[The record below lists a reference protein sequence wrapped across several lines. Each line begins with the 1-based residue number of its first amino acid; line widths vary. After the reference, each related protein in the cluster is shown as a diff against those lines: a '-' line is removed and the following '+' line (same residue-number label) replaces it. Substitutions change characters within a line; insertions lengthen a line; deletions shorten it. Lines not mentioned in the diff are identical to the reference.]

1 MRFNEEGLY
10 RPLEELLRK
19 ADKPL
24 DCNQLFENKEIQKY
38 AASPQPGLGL
48 PRQPVASWTRQAPA
62 QTRARPR
69 WEYIWKDRVPAALA
83 GVIDYV
89 PKSLIDRPNLLISE
103 EGDRIQIDLKEIVII
118 IQQRKKSAK

>member
-1 MRFNEEGLY
+1 
-10 RPLEELLRK
+10 
-19 ADKPL
+19 
-24 DCNQLFENKEIQKY
+24 
-38 AASPQPGLGL
+38 
-48 PRQPVASWTRQAPA
+48 
-62 QTRARPR
+62 
-69 WEYIWKDRVPAALA
+69 VPAALA